1 MSRKA
6 VAENMSMIEL
16 KVPAFGYELIR
27 EDLLNELLGEDTPD
41 ILYWAGKQIARKY
54 PLFSINEIKEFFTN
68 AGWGTLE
75 LIHEKK
81 YEMEFTLSSDLIK
94 NRLLTRTGATFQ
106 LEAGFLAEQI
116 QQIRK
121 VYTETYEHPKKKN
134 GQVIF
139 TVKWD
144 TIPFNS

>member
-75 LIHEKK
+75 LIHEKNMK
-81 YEMEFTLSSDLIK
+81 W
-94 NRLLTRTGATFQ
+94 NLL
-106 LEAGFLAEQI
+106 
-116 QQIRK
+116 
-121 VYTETYEHPKKKN
+121 YP
-134 GQVIF
+134 VI
-139 TVKWD
+139 
-144 TIPFNS
+144 

>member
-1 MSRKA
+1 
-6 VAENMSMIEL
+6 
-16 KVPAFGYELIR
+16 
-27 EDLLNELLGEDTPD
+27 
-41 ILYWAGKQIARKY
+41 
-54 PLFSINEIKEFFTN
+54 
-68 AGWGTLE
+68 
-75 LIHEKK
+75 
-81 YEMEFTLSSDLIK
+81 MEFTLSSDLIK